1 MCYGC
6 IYLFNFVVV
15 LTSLGRHVCDHRTP
29 KINGLIVSCLDVFT
43 HRKTFTSQTSFV
55 CRRRTRAT
63 RRVTVSVMYT
73 QVGAQCDKLATVGGQ
88 SKLTT
93 LATVEMPFRQFK
105 VQSLLTVGLDRL
117 LFPEIDTLFYAS

>member
-1 MCYGC
+1 
-6 IYLFNFVVV
+6 
-15 LTSLGRHVCDHRTP
+15 
-29 KINGLIVSCLDVFT
+29 
-43 HRKTFTSQTSFV
+43 
-55 CRRRTRAT
+55 
-63 RRVTVSVMYT
+63 MYT

-105 VQSLLTVGLDRL
+105 VQSLLTVGLNRL